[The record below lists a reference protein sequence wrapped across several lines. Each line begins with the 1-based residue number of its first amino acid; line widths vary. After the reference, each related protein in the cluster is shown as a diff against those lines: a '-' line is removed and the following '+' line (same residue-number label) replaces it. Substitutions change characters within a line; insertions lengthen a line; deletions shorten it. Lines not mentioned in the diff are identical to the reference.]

1 MLRSLVGSEM
11 CIRDSINAEYGEPSL
26 WYGMSTG
33 HTRPRRSPFDCRLP
47 PSILE
52 CGVFSADCPLRGYKR
67 LRMGKQRRLGCG
79 EHRLLWMA
87 RSDVYVRPRHSPV
100 TPSTPHRA
108 PTELVGS
115 LSNNRLT
122 GTIASDVAC
131 LAALQFL
138 QPLDAALSP
147 LSLC

>member
-100 TPSTPHRA
+100 PVQQQAYWHHRERCRMPRRAAVPATPRRRVVT
-108 PTELVGS
+108 S
-115 LSNNRLT
+115 LSVL
-122 GTIASDVAC
+122 VAIG
-131 LAALQFL
+131 
-138 QPLDAALSP
+138 S
-147 LSLC
+147 